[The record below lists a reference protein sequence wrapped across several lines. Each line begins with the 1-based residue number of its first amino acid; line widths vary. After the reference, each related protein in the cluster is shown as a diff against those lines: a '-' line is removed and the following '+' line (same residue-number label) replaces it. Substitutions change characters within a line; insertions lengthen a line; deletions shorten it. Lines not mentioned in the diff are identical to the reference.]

1 MSPAMRDRTSL
12 VLAIAGAVL
21 LLAGTILLYA
31 REQVLDAD
39 SFADKAEVALEDDRV
54 RDVVAREI
62 VVNLLENGSANLVA
76 GRPVLE
82 SVVGTAIDSKPFL
95 RLFREGA
102 LQANRLFFDRRQD
115 NLAFDLANASKVIR
129 FGLKSIDPKL
139 AAQVPKDLDVTL
151 LDLKNRRFAQNTL
164 EAADEIRLAGIVVPL
179 LALVLLAGA
188 VFLSANRRIG
198 LLRVAVGVGAAGI
211 LLAVVLVIFRQVIIN
226 GTYGSE
232 ELTDEDIRGAIG
244 GMLDAFFG
252 PLFGWALALAFSGI
266 VVSGAAVAL
275 DPEDVESPS
284 RRLRERLTRQ
294 PATKAGRVG
303 RAVAAIIA
311 GALVAFDTGLALQLV
326 GLLVGGYLVFF
337 GTSELL
343 VMLEGA
349 EGAKPDA
356 HQRRRRTLWIAAGTA
371 AVVVFAIVGA
381 LALTLDSA
389 EDPDAR
395 TVPKSGCNGSVE
407 LCSVPV
413 NEALFPGTHNS
424 FSAADSEGWLI
435 ANQRRTIE
443 TQLADGVRLFLIDP
457 HWGVPDDRGRV
468 RTDFAAE
475 GRDRNRVAKSLPP
488 DVLAAAEGLTDSIG
502 LRENE
507 GGEKQIFLC
516 HTTCELGATS
526 MPDTLDIYRSFLER
540 NPGEVLV
547 LFLEPYVPPSAIEDA
562 FADAGLD
569 RYVATLRLRGP
580 QPTLGQLVAED
591 RRLIVF
597 TEHDG
602 GDPAWLM
609 EGFDYV
615 QDTPLGVTQVQDA
628 SCSPNR
634 GKPDS
639 PFLMINGWAD
649 VFPPQRSANAAFQTK
664 RFLLERVRRC
674 SAKRGRPVSLIAV
687 DHYDQG
693 SLIAVANR
701 VNARRAAK

>member
-1 MSPAMRDRTSL
+1 MSATVRERASL
-12 VLAIAGAVL
+12 ALAISGAVL
-21 LLAGTILLYA
+21 LLAGAVLLYA
-31 REQVLDAD
+31 REQIVDSQ

-82 SVVGTAIDSKPFL
+82 TVVGTVIDSKPFQ
-95 RLFREGA
+95 RLFREAA
-102 LQANRLFFDRRQD
+102 LQANLLFFDRRQD
-115 NLAFDLANASKVIR
+115 NLAFDLANASKIVR
-129 FGLKSIDPKL
+129 FGLKSVDPRL

-151 LDLKNRRFAQNTL
+151 LDLENRRFAQNTL

-179 LALVLLAGA
+179 LALLLLAGA
-188 VFLSANRRIG
+188 VFLAANRRVG

-211 LLAVVLVIFRQVIIN
+211 LLALALLIFRHVIIN
-226 GTYGSE
+226 GSYGSD
-232 ELTDEDIRGAIG
+232 ELTDEDVRAAVAGI
-244 GMLDAFFG
+244 LDAFFG
-252 PLFGWALALAFSGI
+252 PLFGWALVLAFSGI

-275 DPEDVESPS
+275 DPEDVQSPS
-284 RRLRERLTRQ
+284 KRLRERLT
-294 PATKAGRVG
+294 PTTTAGRVG
-303 RAVAAIIA
+303 RAVAAIVA
-311 GALVAFDTGLALQLV
+311 GLLVAFDTGLALQLA
-326 GLLVGGYLVFF
+326 GLLAGGYLVFF

-343 VMLEGA
+343 VMLEGPEA
-349 EGAKPDA
+349 AKPDA
-356 HQRRRRTLWIAAGTA
+356 RARRRRTLWIASGA
-371 AVVVFAIVGA
+371 ATVVVLAVLGG
-381 LALTLDSA
+381 LALSLDSG
-389 EDPDAR
+389 EDPDALP
-395 TVPKSGCNGSVE
+395 VPKSGCNGSVA

-435 ANQRRTIE
+435 ANQRRNIE

-457 HWGVPDDRGRV
+457 HWGVADEQGRV
-468 RTDFAAE
+468 RTDFEAE

-488 DVLAAAEGLTDSIG
+488 DVLEAAEGLTDSIG

-507 GGEKQIFLC
+507 GGERQIFLC

-526 MPDTLDIYRSFLER
+526 MSDTLGVYRSFLER

-547 LFLEPYVPPSAIEDA
+547 LFLEPYVPPPVIEDA

-569 RYVATLRLRGP
+569 RYAATLRLRGP
-580 QPTLGQLVAED
+580 QPTLGQLVADD

-615 QDTPLGVTQVQDA
+615 QDTPLGVTRVQDA
-628 SCSPNR
+628 SCDLNR

-649 VFPPQRSANAAFQTK
+649 VFPPQRSANAAFQRK
-664 RFLLERVRRC
+664 RFLLERIRRC
-674 SAKRGRPVSLIAV
+674 SARRGRPVSLLAV